1 MKKTTSI
8 FVLIVI
14 NILYIGIIISSGK
27 IAMYLDK
34 LSGRDF
40 SLRVIDYIEPIE
52 IVLVLV
58 LLLISCII
66 IVNEWKN

>member
-1 MKKTTSI
+1 MKKTTPI
-8 FVLIVI
+8 FILIVT

-40 SLRVIDYIEPIE
+40 SLRVIDYIEPLE
-52 IVLVLV
+52 IALVIV
-58 LLLISCII
+58 LLLISCVI
-66 IVNEWKN
+66 IVIQWKD